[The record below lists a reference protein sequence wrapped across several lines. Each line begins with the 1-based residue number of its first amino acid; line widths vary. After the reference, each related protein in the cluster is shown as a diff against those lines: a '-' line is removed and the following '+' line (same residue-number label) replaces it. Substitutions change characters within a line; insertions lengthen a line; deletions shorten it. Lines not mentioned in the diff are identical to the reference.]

1 MKKLF
6 YSIGIISII
15 CILLFSLDISK
26 DNEVVEKVIERPNN
40 FQEVFKE
47 NRIKY
52 GPNDRFRWRGN
63 WYHTNYVEEMEDKD
77 NVR

>member
-26 DNEVVEKVIERPNN
+26 DEVIEQVIERPNN
-40 FQEVFKE
+40 FKEVFKE
-47 NRIKY
+47 NRMKY
-52 GPNDRFRWRGN
+52 GPNEVFRWRGN
-63 WYHTNYVEEMEDKD
+63 WYTTDYIEEIFNE
-77 NVR
+77 